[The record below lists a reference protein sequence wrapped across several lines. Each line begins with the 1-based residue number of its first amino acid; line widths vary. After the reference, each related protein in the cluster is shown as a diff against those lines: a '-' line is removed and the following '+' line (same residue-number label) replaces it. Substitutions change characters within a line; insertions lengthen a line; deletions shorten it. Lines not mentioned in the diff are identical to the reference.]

1 MRTLIILAIGVFLLA
16 AGVIAGLIALSV
28 ASAEQARATQAAASA
43 AAVASTSQ
51 ALATVAIVLLVI
63 AVLALLV
70 LAGYLYLRL
79 RRAEDVQ
86 RGRWAPGPNALW
98 RRAGE
103 EPDFS
108 QALQGLVTLEILRA
122 LRDLRHP
129 PPTIQEQNALALFE
143 DDWWRR

>member
-70 LAGYLYLRL
+70 LVGYLYLRL
-79 RRAEDVQ
+79 RRAEVQ
-86 RGRWAPGPNALW
+86 RGRWAPGPSALW

>member
-16 AGVIAGLIALSV
+16 AGVIAGLIASV

-70 LAGYLYLRL
+70 LVGYLYLRL
-79 RRAEDVQ
+79 RRAEVQ